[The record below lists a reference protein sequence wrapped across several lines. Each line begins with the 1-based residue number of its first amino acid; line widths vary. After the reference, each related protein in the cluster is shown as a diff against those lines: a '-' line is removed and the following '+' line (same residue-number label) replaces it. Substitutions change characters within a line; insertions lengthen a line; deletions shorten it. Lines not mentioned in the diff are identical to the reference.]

1 MLNGAEDCFMTL
13 CVLAACVCLPLLL
26 YTPMYIVGSGDGAP
40 EQWGPEAATQK
51 TKAKVRK
58 SGLHLVLA
66 RYTFSR

>member
-1 MLNGAEDCFMTL
+1 
-13 CVLAACVCLPLLL
+13 
-26 YTPMYIVGSGDGAP
+26 MYIVGSGDGAP